1 MRLRGWFSFISLP
14 WRIGILLFLLMIIVV
29 GGLILVDLLDSDEN
43 VSPTNDRVFSP
54 GEAIGLVRNY
64 LSILPSRNS
73 DKSCLGRLTYLET
86 YGAVGAIN
94 FKEHYLSNGIWR
106 VDTFGAYGGFW
117 KVYEGSLTV
126 DPVLMPSPCS

>member
-1 MRLRGWFSFISLP
+1 
-14 WRIGILLFLLMIIVV
+14 MIIVV

-64 LSILPSRNS
+64 LSILPSRHS
-73 DKSCLGRLTYLET
+73 DLSCLGRLTYLQTSGWSGLE
-86 YGAVGAIN
+86 AVGAIN